1 MIGPDETNPKDGDM
15 TAKDLRKRLNGLH
28 DKLISMVD
36 AMQKEKTT
44 QFLPDDYKALKE
56 KIGTLKVVD
65 PTETEDGA
73 KQTWEIFNF
82 YHLPLAGV
90 VTNLSQM
97 QSDLKNVESEIVS
110 QFSGASGKISIK
122 FNQLSE
128 R

>member
-1 MIGPDETNPKDGDM
+1 MQCKRKKQLSSYLMITK
-15 TAKDLRKRLNGLH
+15 H
-28 DKLISMVD
+28 
-36 AMQKEKTT
+36 
-44 QFLPDDYKALKE
+44 LKE
-56 KIGTLKVVD
+56 KIGTLKVTD

-97 QSDLKNVESEIVS
+97 QSDIE
-110 QFSGASGKISIK
+110 
-122 FNQLSE
+122 E